1 MKRDKHIP
9 ANGSTRGL
17 AQIAADD
24 TFGTTADCPFRTTRS
39 APSALQTSDHLDA
52 IISPVM
58 QEHLDNFEQ
67 SVVGEGFTWPGT
79 EPDIGKEAR

>member
-1 MKRDKHIP
+1 MKRDKHIS
-9 ANGSTRGL
+9 ANSSIRGL
-17 AQIAADD
+17 AQVAADD

-58 QEHLDNFEQ
+58 QEHLDNFERH
-67 SVVGEGFTWPGT
+67 VLGGRPARPGM
-79 EPDIGKEAR
+79 ERDIGKEAR